1 MYDEKIY
8 FWFYRYYFRNIFSFL
23 FLDMANIRNFIPFTQ
38 NYDWLNFFGAM
49 LGSAIG
55 GAITYLGVYI
65 TLKYQKN
72 SDDEKKQIVYYSNI
86 RI

>member
-1 MYDEKIY
+1 
-8 FWFYRYYFRNIFSFL
+8 
-23 FLDMANIRNFIPFTQ
+23 MANIRNFIPFTQ